1 MLIGKNFVLYG
12 RFWLFSAFFR
22 PFWLI
27 GPHKGSTRVRLA
39 DQNFSI
45 FSHNITNIWG
55 FFEKKFQPFRWS
67 VTISF
72 TRLFEQSCKK
82 TKFLVIFFLKMTREC
97 CQKFVYA
104 QPHLFG
110 TLKKFLWKNGGIRK
124 IFMESKSRMIQN
136 MVLFLNFFLITSSEK
151 LP

>member
-1 MLIGKNFVLYG
+1 MKYSHFKAYYINFSRFNVSKGKITQIWLLRFFKYLLKLSQIRRDNYKNKNNLRIKVWIGENFVLYG

-55 FFEKKFQPFRWS
+55 FFEKKIQPFRWS

-72 TRLFEQSCKK
+72 TRLFEQRCKK
-82 TKFLVIFFLKMTREC
+82 TKF
-97 CQKFVYA
+97 
-104 QPHLFG
+104 
-110 TLKKFLWKNGGIRK
+110 
-124 IFMESKSRMIQN
+124 
-136 MVLFLNFFLITSSEK
+136 
-151 LP
+151 

>member
-1 MLIGKNFVLYG
+1 MLLIDEIFAFQGQFHQFQQILRLKRQKIAQIWLLRFFKYMLKISQLRRDNYKNKNNVRIKVLIGENFVLYG

-45 FSHNITNIWG
+45 FLHTITYIWG
-55 FFEKKFQPFRWS
+55 YFEKKFRPFRLS

-72 TRLFEQSCKK
+72 SRLFERPCKK
-82 TKFLVIFFLKMTREC
+82 R
-97 CQKFVYA
+97 
-104 QPHLFG
+104 
-110 TLKKFLWKNGGIRK
+110 
-124 IFMESKSRMIQN
+124 
-136 MVLFLNFFLITSSEK
+136 NFW
-151 LP
+151 

>member
-1 MLIGKNFVLYG
+1 MLLIDEIFAFQGQFHQFQQILRLKRQKIAQIWLLRFFKYMLKLSQIRRDNYKNKNNVRIKVLIGENFVLYG

-45 FSHNITNIWG
+45 FLHNITYIWV
-55 FFEKKFQPFRWS
+55 FFEKKFQSFRWS

-72 TRLFEQSCKK
+72 TRLFEKK
-82 TKFLVIFFLKMTREC
+82 CVKNEIF
-97 CQKFVYA
+97 
-104 QPHLFG
+104 G
-110 TLKKFLWKNGGIRK
+110 KN
-124 IFMESKSRMIQN
+124 
-136 MVLFLNFFLITSSEK
+136 
-151 LP
+151 

>member
-1 MLIGKNFVLYG
+1 MAKISCYMADFGQFQP
-12 RFWLFSAFFR
+12 FFR

-82 TKFLVIFFLKMTREC
+82 NKIFGKFFLKKWPLNVVKSSCMT
-97 CQKFVYA
+97 

-124 IFMESKSRMIQN
+124 IFMGSKSRMIEKN
-136 MVLFLNFFLITSSEK
+136 GAFFKKNF
-151 LP
+151 